1 MVAEPTPM
9 PRWPLMVAG
18 FCMAAALAAGFK
30 YHQTKEALRI
40 ETQRNAGLEQKLKAQ
55 PAEPK
60 LAPALTAEQTQP
72 LLENLKPLLKLE
84 NEDLRARAV
93 ELMVLVDPKG
103 SEPLL
108 AQVLCTDPSVK
119 VKLISLDVAGRQKI
133 AACRGEALNLL
144 LNQDPALRRKAAW
157 CLGALG
163 REAEAEMLAK
173 VREGLLEAL
182 RKENEQ
188 WVKELLAAQERAQ
201 STQPQG
207 SQKAP
212 SAALLAPAPQ
222 AYGSHGPYIQALGEV
237 GDAETAKRL
246 QFYLESQD
254 PLVRRE
260 TVLALGSLGR
270 EESAAAMIARFRAE
284 RDELVASAITQVL
297 TGPAYKMKFD
307 TRTRQFSTP

>member
-1 MVAEPTPM
+1 MMVSEPASM

-18 FCMAAALAAGFK
+18 FCMAAALAVGFK
-30 YHQTKEALRI
+30 YHQANEALRI
-40 ETQRNAGLEQKLKAQ
+40 ERQRAAELEAKLKA
-55 PAEPK
+55 PPSEPK
-60 LAPALTAEQTQP
+60 LAPALTVEQTQP

-103 SEPLL
+103 SELL
-108 AQVLCTDPSVK
+108 LGQLLRTDPSIR
-119 VKLISLDVAGRQKI
+119 VKLIALDVAGRQRI

-144 LNQDPALRRKAAW
+144 SSQDPALRRKAAW

-163 REAEAEMLAK
+163 RDAEAGTLAK

-188 WVKELLAAQERAQ
+188 WVKELLAAQERAK
-201 STQPQG
+201 SAQPQG
-207 SQKAP
+207 SQNAP
-212 SAALLAPAPQ
+212 PAAPPAIQ

-270 EESAAAMIARFRAE
+270 EESAMAMIARFRTE

-297 TGPAYKMKFD
+297 TGPAFKMKFD